1 MNELK
6 NKASNIKEKKLI
18 PQEEV
23 YHGALE
29 DILLG
34 MSVMEKLLLFSQVL
48 FTKDRKMSG
57 SHLSERIL
65 AR

>member
-6 NKASNIKEKKLI
+6 AKQRQKDNKRVLNRD
-18 PQEEV
+18 EV

-34 MSVMEKLLLFSQVL
+34 M
-48 FTKDRKMSG
+48 
-57 SHLSERIL
+57 IL
-65 AR
+65 